1 MKNINGTIRPP
12 EQYHQPVPSA
22 LNSSSTIT
30 NVLSHLALLAVGL
43 LLSLLVAE
51 GVVRLVDPSDNVR
64 ITASLDIFSPH
75 PSRGFALRPGIVRAT
90 YWNGAKVHVKINDQ
104 GRRVPL
110 DPDFVE
116 NRGKG
121 QLIFCGDSFTFG
133 NEENAAATFVYLLRD
148 RVDRDTINL
157 GVGGYSTYQ
166 ALDTLREYYKSV
178 DRAII
183 ERVFLIFFVGNDFVD
198 NTLPK
203 ERIRVN
209 AQGRLQIARNP
220 LAETLRGLI
229 YPSRALSFIVLR
241 CRTAYLNAK
250 YWATGSPYPH
260 IYSDAFYTEELIV
273 ATRQSLVEFKDYCT
287 AHDLPLT
294 VVVLPDKDQ
303 VYKTFADQ
311 ADQRRPIQVLTNM
324 LAELEIDYLDLL
336 PVFLQ
341 WEDGPLYNMTPAGHL
356 SAQGHR
362 VAAQT
367 IEKHF
372 NML

>member
-1 MKNINGTIRPP
+1 MNR
-12 EQYHQPVPSA
+12 
-22 LNSSSTIT
+22 LSTIA
-30 NVLSHLALLAVGL
+30 NALSHLALLAVGL
-43 LLSLLVAE
+43 LVSLLVAE

-75 PSRGFALRPGIVRAT
+75 PSRGFALKPSIVRAT

-121 QLIFCGDSFTFG
+121 QVVFCGDSFTFG

-148 RVDRDTINL
+148 RVDRDTVNL

-166 ALDTLREYYKSV
+166 ALDALREYCKSV
-178 DRAII
+178 DQATI

-198 NTLPK
+198 NTIPK
-203 ERIRVN
+203 ERIRVDT
-209 AQGRLQIARNP
+209 QGRLQIAHNP
-220 LAETLRGLI
+220 LTETLRSLV

-260 IYSDAFYTEELIV
+260 IYSDVFYTGELIA
-273 ATRQSLVEFKDYCT
+273 ATRRVLVEFKDYCT
-287 AHDLPLT
+287 ARDLPFT
-294 VVVLPDKDQ
+294 VVALPDKDQ

-311 ADQRRPIQVLTNM
+311 ADRQRPTLVLTEM
-324 LAELEIDYLDLL
+324 LAELGIDYLDLL

-341 WEDGPLYNMTPAGHL
+341 WEDGPLYNMTPNGHL

-362 VAAQT
+362 VAVQALAQ
-367 IEKHF
+367 HL
-372 NML
+372 NAL

>member
-1 MKNINGTIRPP
+1 MSI
-12 EQYHQPVPSA
+12 
-22 LNSSSTIT
+22 
-30 NVLSHLALLAVGL
+30 GL
-43 LLSLLVAE
+43 LLSESSSSFLSATTLSTT
-51 GVVRLVDPSDNVR
+51 PSPRSVS
-64 ITASLDIFSPH
+64 ASTPKAAYRSP
-75 PSRGFALRPGIVRAT
+75 A
-90 YWNGAKVHVKINDQ
+90 
-104 GRRVPL
+104 
-110 DPDFVE
+110 
-116 NRGKG
+116 
-121 QLIFCGDSFTFG
+121 
-133 NEENAAATFVYLLRD
+133 
-148 RVDRDTINL
+148 
-157 GVGGYSTYQ
+157 
-166 ALDTLREYYKSV
+166 
-178 DRAII
+178 
-183 ERVFLIFFVGNDFVD
+183 
-198 NTLPK
+198 
-203 ERIRVN
+203 
-209 AQGRLQIARNP
+209 NP

-294 VVVLPDKDQ
+294 VVALPDKDQ